1 MKEIKVDFGGMEK
14 NLGRGNWTDRSLE
27 NIIIADRV
35 SGLIEFFKE
44 EILYTDYFSRVACA
58 SCFHNFNSQDRNNRE
73 LRKILVITGNIY
85 IRTQWRR
92 STIVRAK
99 ILWNIYIYLERLIN
113 PLDRFVSR
121 MATERKNSITRVSNA
136 IFVTVVAARVCPS
149 SFLCPFECVYRIFVT
164 DRASCRIRIS
174 GLFKG
179 FPRSRACC

>member
-85 IRTQWRR
+85 IYIYVCSGEGRR
-92 STIVRAK
+92 SFEQYIRYFG
-99 ILWNIYIYLERLIN
+99 IYIYIYI
-113 PLDRFVSR
+113 SR
-121 MATERKNSITRVSNA
+121 KVDQ
-136 IFVTVVAARVCPS
+136 S
-149 SFLCPFECVYRIFVT
+149 S
-164 DRASCRIRIS
+164 
-174 GLFKG
+174 
-179 FPRSRACC
+179 

>member
-73 LRKILVITGNIY
+73 LRKILVIT
-85 IRTQWRR
+85 R
-92 STIVRAK
+92 
-99 ILWNIYIYLERLIN
+99 NIYIYMYAVEKVDDRSSKDTLEYIYI
-113 PLDRFVSR
+113 SR
-121 MATERKNSITRVSNA
+121 KVDQ
-136 IFVTVVAARVCPS
+136 S
-149 SFLCPFECVYRIFVT
+149 S
-164 DRASCRIRIS
+164 
-174 GLFKG
+174 
-179 FPRSRACC
+179 